1 MLEIQTIF
9 HIFLQT
15 TVVGIKLLLFKNE
28 QLLFKNLLEF
38 TFCAAHLSDANH
50 YSYIKMVPSE
60 FTSHQQMGRIYDHNN
75 NSCTNITSPCLLFS
89 VVYIAEDLGSYYVG
103 SPSAIFSHFF
113 H

>member
-60 FTSHQQMGRIYDHNN
+60 FTSHQ
-75 NSCTNITSPCLLFS
+75 
-89 VVYIAEDLGSYYVG
+89 
-103 SPSAIFSHFF
+103 
-113 H
+113 